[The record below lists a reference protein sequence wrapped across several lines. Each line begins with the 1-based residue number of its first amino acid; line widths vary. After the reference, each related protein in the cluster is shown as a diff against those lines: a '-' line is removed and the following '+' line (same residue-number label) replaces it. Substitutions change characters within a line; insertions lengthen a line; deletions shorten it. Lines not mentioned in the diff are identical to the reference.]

1 MLSISLCYSEYV
13 MVQEGRKLWYLR
25 RLNLFDSMSGDELE
39 AISAKLRDRTCHRG
53 ETILAPYEPNEQVF
67 LVKSGAVRIFQMS
80 SDGREITVAILRP
93 GQLFGTSALTGI
105 GKTGTFAQ
113 AFEEAYVC
121 EASAEE
127 FLRIMSAHPL
137 LAARI
142 TISMARQLL
151 RMERQLEQLAFQ
163 AVPSRL
169 AQALLQLAEESGGEL
184 PARLTHED
192 LAKLAGTTRATVTK
206 VLSEFAEEGIV
217 EVGYRR
223 LILLDK
229 PRLQRLGGLED
240 Q

>member
-13 MVQEGRKLWYLR
+13 TVQEGRKLWYLR

-39 AISAKLRDRTCHRG
+39 AISTKLRDRTCHRG
-53 ETILAPYEPNEQVF
+53 ETILAPYEPNDQIF
-67 LVKSGAVRIFQMS
+67 LVKSGARIFQLS
-80 SDGREITVAILRP
+80 SDGREITIAILRP

-113 AFEEAYVC
+113 AFEETYIC

-137 LAARI
+137 LAARV

-151 RMERQLEQLAFQ
+151 RLERQLDQLAFQ
-163 AVPSRL
+163 AVPSRI
-169 AQALLQLAEESGGEL
+169 AQALLQLAEESDGEL
-184 PARLTHED
+184 LAPLTHED

-223 LILLDK
+223 LTLLDR

>member
-13 MVQEGRKLWYLR
+13 TVQEGRKLWYLR

-39 AISAKLRDRTCHRG
+39 AISTKLRDRTCHRG
-53 ETILAPYEPNEQVF
+53 ETILAPYEPNDQIF
-67 LVKSGAVRIFQMS
+67 LVKSGARIFQLS
-80 SDGREITVAILRP
+80 SDGREITIAILRP

-113 AFEEAYVC
+113 AFEETYIC

-137 LAARI
+137 LAARV

-151 RMERQLEQLAFQ
+151 RLERQLDQLAFQ
-163 AVPSRL
+163 AVPSRI

-184 PARLTHED
+184 LAPLTHED

-223 LILLDK
+223 LTLLDR